1 MKPTLRAII
10 SDQKL
15 HGSKMATVYGSSSD
29 NDTIRIFKQVG
40 YGISIFF
47 LLLTLAIY
55 FVIKEVRTVSSHMK
69 NEVKVQNLKKK
80 SFVCLQNIQ
89 CGLQL
94 LNVWQ
99 FYVLYIQIQKDY
111 FLLFRTFDKYNPF
124 KHNFNILALQ
134 EIVNGR
140 FFVKIPNTFKTS
152 F

>member
-55 FVIKEVRTVSSHMK
+55 FVIKEVRTVSFHLK
-69 NEVKVQNLKKK
+69 NEVKVQNQNCKKCLFCLLTK
-80 SFVCLQNIQ
+80 HSVWTAAAECMTVLRLVNIPTFVTI
-89 CGLQL
+89 
-94 LNVWQ
+94 
-99 FYVLYIQIQKDY
+99 
-111 FLLFRTFDKYNPF
+111 
-124 KHNFNILALQ
+124 
-134 EIVNGR
+134 
-140 FFVKIPNTFKTS
+140 
-152 F
+152 

>member
-55 FVIKEVRTVSSHMK
+55 FVIKEVRTVSFHLK
-69 NEVKVQNLKKK
+69 NEVKVQNCKKK
-80 SFVCLQNIQ
+80 CFFCLLTKYSVQTAAAECMTILYFANIQ
-89 CGLQL
+89 KRL
-94 LNVWQ
+94 
-99 FYVLYIQIQKDY
+99 
-111 FLLFRTFDKYNPF
+111 FLLFRTFN
-124 KHNFNILALQ
+124 
-134 EIVNGR
+134 R
-140 FFVKIPNTFKTS
+140 
-152 F
+152 

>member
-80 SFVCLQNIQ
+80 IFCLLTKHSVRTGAAECMTVLRFVYTNSER
-89 CGLQL
+89 
-94 LNVWQ
+94 
-99 FYVLYIQIQKDY
+99 
-111 FLLFRTFDKYNPF
+111 LFFT
-124 KHNFNILALQ
+124 I
-134 EIVNGR
+134 
-140 FFVKIPNTFKTS
+140 
-152 F
+152 

>member
-55 FVIKEVRTVSSHMK
+55 FVIKEVRTVSFHLK
-69 NEVKVQNLKKK
+69 NEVKVQNCKNKC
-80 SFVCLQNIQ
+80 FVCLQNIQ
-89 CGLQL
+89 WELQL
-94 LNVWQ
+94 LNV
-99 FYVLYIQIQKDY
+99 L
-111 FLLFRTFDKYNPF
+111 
-124 KHNFNILALQ
+124 
-134 EIVNGR
+134 
-140 FFVKIPNTFKTS
+140 
-152 F
+152 

>member
-55 FVIKEVRTVSSHMK
+55 FVIKEVRTVSFHLK
-69 NEVKVQNLKKK
+69 NEVKVQNLLK
-80 SFVCLQNIQ
+80 F
-89 CGLQL
+89 L
-94 LNVWQ
+94 LN
-99 FYVLYIQIQKDY
+99 
-111 FLLFRTFDKYNPF
+111 
-124 KHNFNILALQ
+124 NFNMYIILGIEWKDGNVYGNHLSMFLCVPADQ
-134 EIVNGR
+134 N
-140 FFVKIPNTFKTS
+140 F
-152 F
+152 

>member
-55 FVIKEVRTVSSHMK
+55 FVIKEVRTVSFHLK
-69 NEVKVQNLKKK
+69 NEVKVQNCKKCLCCLPTK
-80 SFVCLQNIQ
+80 YSVWTAAVECMTILHFVNIQ
-89 CGLQL
+89 
-94 LNVWQ
+94 
-99 FYVLYIQIQKDY
+99 
-111 FLLFRTFDKYNPF
+111 
-124 KHNFNILALQ
+124 
-134 EIVNGR
+134 
-140 FFVKIPNTFKTS
+140 KIPLPLGPGKIRIS
-152 F
+152 RKSH

>member
-55 FVIKEVRTVSSHMK
+55 FVIKEVRTVSFHLK
-69 NEVKVQNLKKK
+69 NEVKVQNCKKM
-80 SFVCLQNIQ
+80 
-89 CGLQL
+89 
-94 LNVWQ
+94 
-99 FYVLYIQIQKDY
+99 
-111 FLLFRTFDKYNPF
+111 FLLFAYKIFSADCSCWMYDNSTFC
-124 KHNFNILALQ
+124 KHSEKTFFYYLEPLTSKIHWHIIL
-134 EIVNGR
+134 
-140 FFVKIPNTFKTS
+140 KC
-152 F
+152 